1 MGKPDN
7 RKETIMTTSP
17 AHKIRIGDLSAIIW
31 RNPHE
36 KGAWYSVQPQRSY
49 KNGDDE
55 WRQTETMVK
64 LLDQAH
70 AWIVQQMEADR
81 KARKEQAAA

>member
-1 MGKPDN
+1 
-7 RKETIMTTSP
+7 MTNSP
-17 AHKIRIGDLSAIIW
+17 AHKIRIGNVSAIIW

-36 KGAWYSVQPQRSY
+36 KGAWYSLQISRSY

-55 WRQTETMVK
+55 WRNTDALGFDDILTAAK

-70 AWIVQQMEADR
+70 TWIAQQMESDR
-81 KARKEQAAA
+81 KSRKESVAA